1 MIDHALFLMSA
12 GAAGYRLI
20 SSGLDRASRFKER
33 TLDEVFDFVH
43 PLGNQDAATLF
54 NPQEEE
60 EVARFWQ
67 SKEFYREE
75 QRRRLARAQSYILR
89 RRHNALIVEQW
100 ANTEWSDMRRHHLE
114 DEAGPDLIEAIL
126 SVQKAAAEFRVAC
139 SLVLGRIGLWNM
151 LLLADQWRRLPIPSV
166 AGLRTAGKV
175 DLLLSYQA
183 VKESA
188 LALARFYGEERYQR
202 LQSLM

>member
-1 MIDHALFLMSA
+1 MIDHALLLMSA
-12 GAAGYRLI
+12 GAAGYRII

-43 PLGNQDAATLF
+43 PLDNQDAATLF
-54 NPQEEE
+54 DPQEEE
-60 EVARFWQ
+60 QAARFWQ
-67 SKEFYREE
+67 TRELYREE

-100 ANTEWSDMRRHHLE
+100 ANTEWSDMRRYHLE

-126 SVQKAAAEFRVAC
+126 AVQKAAAEFRVAC
-139 SLVLGRIGLWNM
+139 TLVLARIGLWNV
-151 LLLADQWRRLPIPSV
+151 LLLADKSRLLPLPSV
-166 AGLRTAGKV
+166 AGLRTTGKV
-175 DLLLSYQA
+175 DLLLGYQA

-202 LQSLM
+202 LQALM